1 MIKDTKISEIFQIPT
16 RMLQRWKNSNDYR
29 FLIYTYLH
37 NSDTAEVEA
46 FFKYLASKKAGN
58 YDDSDEEVLALK
70 FLYKKD
76 FISLVQ
82 KHINQYLKQDDI
94 KVYSEK
100 NLGSL
105 LEQSNSLEIGGSSL
119 LIKVPKSS
127 VVYVEIGSRVLEQKP
142 LLARIDSIK
151 SHLKDDLFLKK
162 MLFITNE
169 KKLPGYLRES
179 NMVDGVIIENINID
193 TFSGKYLGINKI
205 IFVPSTMKIPN
216 IS

>member
-29 FLIYTYLH
+29 FLIYNYLH
-37 NSDTAEVEA
+37 NSDTTEVEA

-58 YDDSDEEVLALK
+58 YDDSNEEKLALK

-82 KHINQYLKQDDI
+82 KHIKQYLKQDDI
-94 KVYSEK
+94 KVYAEK
-100 NLGSL
+100 NHGSL
-105 LEQSNSLEIGGSSL
+105 LEESDALEIGGSSL
-119 LIKVPKSS
+119 LIKVPKST
-127 VVYVEIGSRVLEQKP
+127 VVYVEIGSRVLEHKP
-142 LLARIDSIK
+142 LQARIGSIK

-169 KKLPGYLRES
+169 KKLPAYLRES
-179 NMVDGVIIENINID
+179 NMVAGVIIENINID
-193 TFSGKYLGINKI
+193 TFSSNYLGINKI